1 MDTSTGECR
10 LCLSQKELVLVFNCD
25 GVGHKHMKE
34 LILLTTGVEILE
46 HDVISRKICL
56 NCSNTVIKMQEFRE
70 MSINS
75 DRYLKEKFI
84 EHLKGTEMQIP
95 NTDVTITTRKRH
107 IKEKLD
113 DPSTSVP
120 EKTESNILCQNK
132 LDVSQEEESDDY
144 SHNSNIPRKVTV
156 HESVSKLFALYPNL
170 KLRTGV
176 LVFDLN
182 PFVNLELYAVEKYSN
197 DINRNL
203 KFATERAVNLNIADQ
218 KTIPLSKNSFSDLNF
233 CSETNILEDKESFNN
248 TQSNQATLRM
258 TRFRIK
264 QVDIHNKFK
273 VGPIRTTRSNDP
285 SKFKVIPEDSFKR
298 SRESSKSEVL
308 VTDAQLSKL
317 KKRKLLSSDFISNA
331 DNICLSV
338 HNNANALN
346 FHYQEHFCCSFCKA
360 KFRDI
365 EYKICHEQKCTVG
378 HALNSKPYVEL
389 IKVDLDLKIR
399 NKYLLHDTISDEK
412 KVSNNEVI
420 ELFNDDESLVD
431 STIIT
436 SIETEPN
443 NIVNVEN
450 KHEPESNNHLVKCN
464 TFSQTIDTL
473 GNKEPLPQIEVSN
486 TPNGVVPAN
495 MLPVQYLS
503 TAIVRPAIIIRND
516 SLLNDSN
523 MCGSDIAI
531 LKELIQNSKRI
542 LQKDPLMQTL
552 TSKDITQTW
561 TVKNMFSPL
570 KLYKVPINIRPGEH
584 SITTSKPEIKIEKE
598 VDLWQDIKPINLIN
612 TNSIVDINKMIL
624 RPFEV
629 VLTNSLQTNKKDS
642 SLTIKTGSL
651 RTNKIAI
658 LKRSISSQTPQ
669 NIGNGVKKKISSKI
683 SLTRKQN
690 KVCIQNISSTQSSA
704 TITPPNAV
712 QTVFSQNSGT
722 IITNVYNQ
730 TQVNLPQT
738 LNSSINTTNN
748 YTEQIFTP
756 NLLNNTSNVQQIFI
770 PANNTLTSHASHLQI
785 LSHTLNNAVVNN
797 IDNNS
802 QQMFIPLSSNSINS
816 TNCIS
821 QVFSS
826 SSGTV
831 MPATNQSSILI
842 PVTNPMVPD
851 GSIPNLNVITPLS
864 TVANQITPLSTV
876 PNQITPLNTVPN
888 QITPLSTV
896 SNQITPLNTVP
907 NQITPLSNVPNQI
920 TPLSTVPN
928 LTPLNTVPNQTNVG
942 FTYSYSNNTQ
952 NAVSLV
958 NNQPILVNSPIPNCN
973 VTSNI
978 FASNEV
984 QQNMISTVN
993 FTPNNITDT
1002 FSTSVVQCQTSAIS
1016 NNFTLSQPILRV
1028 KNLYELK

>member
-1 MDTSTGECR
+1 MPFISNGDGCPRAPLRIRFTSRTGAYRCLLKMAYNNIVCR
-10 LCLSQKELVLVFNCD
+10 LCLSEKELNCVFKNNSNKVD
-25 GVGHKHMKE
+25 LQEV
-34 LILLTTGVEILE
+34 IFITTGVQILE
-46 HDVISRKICL
+46 NDIISRKICL
-56 NCSNTVIKMQEFRE
+56 NCSNTVIKIQEFRE
-70 MSINS
+70 ISINS
-75 DRYLKEKFI
+75 DRYLKEKCI
-84 EHLKGTEMQIP
+84 EHLKVAEIKIP

-107 IKEKLD
+107 IKEKQD

-120 EKTESNILCQNK
+120 EKTDCNILSQNK
-132 LDVSQEEESDDY
+132 LDVSKEEESDDY
-144 SHNSNIPRKVTV
+144 SHNSNIPMKVTV

-182 PFVNLELYAVEKYSN
+182 PFVSLELDAVEKYCDDN
-197 DINRNL
+197 NINL
-203 KFATERAVNLNIADQ
+203 KLTSESVDNVNIADQ
-218 KTIPLSKNSFSDLNF
+218 KTIPKNNFSDLNF
-233 CSETNILEDKESFNN
+233 CSETNILEDKESFTNP
-248 TQSNQATLRM
+248 QSNHATLRM

-264 QVDIHNKFK
+264 QVDILNKFK
-273 VGPIRTTRSNDP
+273 VGPIRTTRSNNP
-285 SKFKVIPEDSFKR
+285 SKFNIIPEDSFKR
-298 SRESSKSEVL
+298 SRESSKSEVS
-308 VTDAQLSKL
+308 VTDTQQSNL
-317 KKRKLLSSDFISNA
+317 KRRKLLSSDFISNT
-331 DNICLSV
+331 DNICY
-338 HNNANALN
+338 
-346 FHYQEHFCCSFCKA
+346 FYCSFCKA

-365 EYKICHEQKCTVG
+365 EYRLCHEQKCTVG
-378 HALNSKPYVEL
+378 QALNSKPYVEL

-399 NKYLLHDTISDEK
+399 KKYLLHDTISDQK
-412 KVSNNEVI
+412 QVSPNEVI
-420 ELFNDDESLVD
+420 ELFNNDQSLVD
-431 STIIT
+431 STIVTNIA
-436 SIETEPN
+436 TEPN
-443 NIVNVEN
+443 NVVNVEN
-450 KHEPESNNHLVKCN
+450 KFETESKNHIDNCN

-473 GNKEPLPQIEVSN
+473 GNKEPLPQIGVSN

-495 MLPVQYLS
+495 VLPLQYLS
-503 TAIVRPAIIIRND
+503 TAIVRPTIILRND

-523 MCGSDIAI
+523 MCGSDIAL

-542 LQKDPLMQTL
+542 LRKDPLMQTVA
-552 TSKDITQTW
+552 SKDITQTW
-561 TVKNMFSPL
+561 TVKNMFSQL
-570 KLYKVPINIRPGEH
+570 RLYKVPIKIRCGAH
-584 SITTSKPEIKIEKE
+584 SISSSTPEIKIEKE
-598 VDLWQDIKPINLIN
+598 VDIWHDIKPIILIN
-612 TNSIVDINKMIL
+612 TNSMVDINKTIL
-624 RPFEV
+624 RPSGI
-629 VLTNSLQTNKKDS
+629 VLTNSLRTNKKDS

-651 RTNKIAI
+651 RTNKKTIL

-669 NIGNGVKKKISSKI
+669 NIGNGVKMKISRII
-683 SLTRKQN
+683 SSTQKKN
-690 KVCIQNISSTQSSA
+690 KVCSQNISSTQSSA
-704 TITPPNAV
+704 TITPSNSV

-770 PANNTLTSHASHLQI
+770 PANNTLTSHGSHLQI

-802 QQMFIPLSSNSINS
+802 QQMYIPLSSNSINS

-821 QVFSS
+821 QVFGS

-851 GSIPNLNVITPLS
+851 GSIPNLNVI
-864 TVANQITPLSTV
+864 N
-876 PNQITPLNTVPN
+876 
-888 QITPLSTV
+888 
-896 SNQITPLNTVP
+896 
-907 NQITPLSNVPNQI
+907 PLSNVPNQI

-928 LTPLNTVPNQTNVG
+928 QITPLTTIPNQITPVSTVPNQITPLSTVPNHITPLSTVPNQTNVG

-958 NNQPILVNSPIPNCN
+958 NNPPILVNSPVPNCN
-973 VTSNI
+973 VTSSI

-984 QQNMISTVN
+984 QQNMLGTVN
-993 FTPNNITDT
+993 FTPNNMTDT

-1016 NNFTLSQPILRV
+1016 NNFSLSQPIIRV
-1028 KNLYELK
+1028 KNIYELN